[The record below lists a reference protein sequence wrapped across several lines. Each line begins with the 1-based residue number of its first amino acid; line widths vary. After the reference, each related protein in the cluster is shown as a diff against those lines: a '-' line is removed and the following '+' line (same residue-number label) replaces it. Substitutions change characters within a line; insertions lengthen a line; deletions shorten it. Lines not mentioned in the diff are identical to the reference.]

1 MKTKTPPRQLACARC
16 GTTFDCSLEGGCWCA
31 KEPYRLPISDAATA
45 EDCLCPACLRQAAAD
60 SPACIVYED
69 VVAVRGAIS
78 NETAMIDLYALT
90 SPNVQKIFIM
100 LEECGLPY
108 NTKLIDV
115 WKAEQF
121 TPEFTKINPLQKVPA
136 IVDHD
141 GPGGKPYTVIESGAI
156 LMYLAEKTGKFIPHD
171 PVKRYDT
178 LQWLVVQVANLGP
191 MSGQVV
197 HFSKFAGPGQD
208 YANSR
213 YRTVLNKLYD
223 LYEDRLNG
231 RAYVTGDEYTIAD
244 IAAFPWLRNVEL
256 LGIDISKYPRI
267 KAWIDTISAR
277 DAVKRAYAK
286 IGAIKSVR
294 DTATEDDKDRY
305 FGRGKYART

>member
-1 MKTKTPPRQLACARC
+1 MQQPVRPPRQLACARC
-16 GTTFDCSLEGGCWCA
+16 GTAFECALDGGCWCA
-31 KEPYRLPISDAATA
+31 AEPYQLPMSDTAAT
-45 EDCLCPACLRQAAAD
+45 EDCLCPACLRKAAED
-60 SPACIVYED
+60 SPACVIYEEPTIPKTRD
-69 VVAVRGAIS
+69 
-78 NETAMIDLYALT
+78 TAMIDLYALT

-100 LEECGLPY
+100 LEETGLAY

-115 WKAEQF
+115 WKADQF

-141 GPGGKPYTVIESGAI
+141 GPGGQPYTLIESGAI

-178 LQWLVVQVANLGP
+178 LQWLVVQVANVGP

-208 YANSR
+208 YAVSR
-213 YRTVLNKLYD
+213 YRTALNKLYD
-223 LYEDRLNG
+223 IYEERLST
-231 RAYVTGDEYTIAD
+231 RPYVAGDDYTIAD

-256 LGIDISKYPRI
+256 LAIDMAKRPHV
-267 KAWIDTISAR
+267 KAWIDKLNAR

-294 DTATEDDKDRY
+294 DNATDDDKDRY
-305 FGRGKYART
+305 FGRGKYARV

>member
-1 MKTKTPPRQLACARC
+1 
-16 GTTFDCSLEGGCWCA
+16 
-31 KEPYRLPISDAATA
+31 
-45 EDCLCPACLRQAAAD
+45 
-60 SPACIVYED
+60 
-69 VVAVRGAIS
+69 
-78 NETAMIDLYALT
+78 MIDLYALT

-100 LEECGLPY
+100 LEECELPY
-108 NTKLIDV
+108 NVKTVDV

-141 GPGGKPYTVIESGAI
+141 GPGGKPYTLIESGAI

-197 HFSKFAGPGQD
+197 HFSKFAGPGQE
-208 YANSR
+208 YAISR

-223 LYEDRLNG
+223 TYEERLNG
-231 RAYVTGDEYTIAD
+231 RAYVAGDEYTIAD

-256 LGIDISKYPRI
+256 LGIDIAKYPRI
-267 KAWIDTISAR
+267 KAWIDKITAR

-294 DTATEDDKDRY
+294 DSATDDDKDRY
-305 FGRGKYART
+305 FGRGKYARV